1 MTVGGGWYKAARA
14 RVRTLYYR
22 LRARAVLRGC
32 ELAGDVYAQGQVEV
46 SGPGRIRIGR
56 EVLFYRGI
64 APQRLASAAG
74 AEIEIGDN
82 TRFNYG
88 ASIAASRAV
97 RIGANCM
104 IASFVTLDDS
114 AAEFGAAAPI
124 VIEDNVWIAH
134 GATVAPGVRIGHRS
148 VVAAGSVVLRDV
160 PADTLAIGNPARC
173 VALDLLAGQKA

>member
-1 MTVGGGWYKAARA
+1 MTVAGDWYQAARA

-46 SGPGRIRIGR
+46 SGPGRICIGR

-64 APQRLASAAG
+64 APQRLACAAG
-74 AEIEIGDN
+74 AEIAIGDN

-88 ASIAASRAV
+88 ASIKAAHAV

-114 AAEFGAAAPI
+114 AAAPI
-124 VIEDNVWIAH
+124 VIENNVWIAH
-134 GATVAPGVRIGHRS
+134 GATIAPGVRIGHHS